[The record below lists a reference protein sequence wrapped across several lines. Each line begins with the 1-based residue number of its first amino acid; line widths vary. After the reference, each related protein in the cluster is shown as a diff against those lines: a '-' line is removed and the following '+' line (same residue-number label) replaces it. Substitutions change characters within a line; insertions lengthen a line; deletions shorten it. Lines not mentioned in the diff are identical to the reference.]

1 MKIIKQHYKGKLD
14 QAVQAMPQ
22 AKELAEASTLP
33 YNRLMSE
40 TQNQTRPD
48 GAPVAPVVPDVPVG
62 KLILFHGLTPPEAQA
77 AMRAV
82 KAALSTP
89 ADLAFAMTTPTNLG
103 WPVAELVTHVMEEHR
118 QLGVCRAL
126 EREK

>member
-1 MKIIKQHYKGKLD
+1 MKIIQQRYKGKLD

-40 TQNQTRPD
+40 TQNQTLP
-48 GAPVAPVVPDVPVG
+48 GGAPVVPDVPVG

-118 QLGVCRAL
+118 QPRNGS
-126 EREK
+126 